1 MQDFSMSDAIWIFG
15 SLIVFA
21 AVMRYRIE
29 MWRAVQAIVQLA
41 CAARRRYVHTSWSD
55 LLTLIEDEGVNS
67 FEDAAASLPSPEP
80 VQKAVRTGGMD
91 TDTYHLGPAANTS
104 VKNQAQA
111 PQGDVISRKMSD
123 TEVIVV
129 LAVQRRPDGN
139 YRFSSNRIAHLI
151 GGTRNE
157 VLDQIR
163 AIRGASS
170 VAAVSPNRQSSSP
183 QYRPLTPDSRPALD

>member
-1 MQDFSMSDAIWIFG
+1 MQDFSASDAAWIFG

-29 MWRAVQAIVQLA
+29 MWRAVRAIVQLA
-41 CAARRRYVHTSWSD
+41 RAARRRYVHTSWSD
-55 LLTLIEDEGVNS
+55 LLTLIEDEDVNS
-67 FEDAAASLPSPEP
+67 FEDAVAPLPSSEP
-80 VQKAVRTGGMD
+80 VQRAVRTGGMS
-91 TDTYHLGPAANTS
+91 TDTYHLEPAANSNAT
-104 VKNQAQA
+104 NQAQV

-123 TEVIVV
+123 TEVIAV
-129 LAVQRRPDGN
+129 LAVQRGTDGN

-170 VAAVSPNRQSSSP
+170 VAPVPPNKQSSSP